1 VTRTSGKGDARAAA
15 RGIERGGWGK
25 KGDDASFQWFLCIGT
40 EGKNGGEGAQVRC
53 AAKREGRGSVRRARV
68 RGVWRSARRAISTG
82 GQRSTQGVSRG
93 GGSLAR
99 GPAGEEGK
107 WAGPKEN
114 CTLLDLFKYFKKDL
128 NRFDPNVSLP
138 NSKNFK

>member
-1 VTRTSGKGDARAAA
+1 VAKVMHGLRREESSAEDGGRKVMTLHFSGFFVSGQR
-15 RGIERGGWGK
+15 E
-25 KGDDASFQWFLCIGT
+25 
-40 EGKNGGEGAQVRC
+40 KNGGEGAQVRC

-128 NRFDPNVSLP
+128 NRFDPNMSLP